1 MCGPVDPSDRRQA
14 RHVAPLQHHRIS
26 FQPVYN
32 VRHRIHHFYCSQ
44 DPSQAFRS
52 AVELVKVRTDYFA
65 HQLMGAKA
73 MDLLIRRSTL
83 SGPLGT
89 PRYHH
94 LIQEHVLLF
103 EEEDLHF

>member
-1 MCGPVDPSDRRQA
+1 
-14 RHVAPLQHHRIS
+14 
-26 FQPVYN
+26 
-32 VRHRIHHFYCSQ
+32 
-44 DPSQAFRS
+44 
-52 AVELVKVRTDYFA
+52 
-65 HQLMGAKA
+65 MGAKA

-89 PRYHH
+89 PLYHH